1 MNIKNR
7 LQKITIILATFLIL
21 FNFMGGNV
29 VRAAGLV
36 DNNNNNAMKPSQG
49 NSIVKGA
56 TITEA
61 VQGTSSKDVQ
71 KAIMDEL
78 GIDED
83 LATEVMNNWSAD
95 KNYLTIDYNGG
106 NIKKIVSVNKTE
118 KTNEGLQQIKDGTFQ
133 KSLETKQDNAQ
144 KNVQNEVPY
153 NDNDYWDPEAKE
165 DKNFLESLLIVP
177 TVGLITTCVD
187 GVYKVFQNFILG
199 TNTSIGSTITSALPW
214 AGNHIVVKKD
224 SSEGEALVFTADE
237 ASENGDKYF
246 SKHKDEAIP
255 IEWDSNLYHL
265 PTMILTPA
273 AIFEGKVAALNG
285 NFFDSD
291 DAENEIGGTKMSTVS
306 QLKSTVSGWY
316 ITLRNI
322 AVVGLLSVLIYI
334 GIRIIISTSNSDK
347 AKYKQFF
354 MDWVIALCLIFFMH
368 YIMSFIMTVTDS
380 VTAMMASDQGEDGTY
395 QAKEVLV
402 EFGAGGESNHTYMYT
417 SFAGVARMRLQYA
430 GSATKLGYM
439 VMYIAFVGYT
449 VYFSVIYLKRILYLS
464 FFTMIAPLVALTY
477 PLDKI
482 KDGKAQAFNFWFKEY
497 IFYAMLQPLH
507 LFLYTVL
514 VKSAMTLAATNMIYA
529 IVAMAFIVPA
539 EKIVKS
545 MFGIRG
551 QTEGN
556 LGGLMGLSAATH
568 MFQLLRKPPKMP
580 QGGGA
585 GKGGASGD
593 TEGITDS
600 QNSSKFDSLYTMPT
614 TTSNDNSEAPLSTT
628 PGSNI
633 ADEQQM
639 ELARQERAKLEAE
652 AKAEQE
658 RKAAEE
664 LARNQRAAAAGKTQN
679 PEIPD
684 GSAAGINT
692 KEQKKLPTIK
702 QLKNNAKTAAHKRL
716 VAAGGAKG
724 IAARAAKGVG
734 KGLVKG
740 YATAAGA
747 VGLGA
752 VGLGLGMVGGDLNN
766 AWQGL
771 AAGAGVGAYIGNNAG
786 NGMLNTASATLG
798 GKNALGSF
806 ASEVW
811 NGEEESLRLREENA
825 YMNDQSNIERI
836 QSEHS
841 DWDYEQ
847 IQEHAK
853 REYNMQR
860 ETGIHDIKLANK
872 AIKLEDELASQGS
885 TPASAHDRA
894 KTILQGTKVYDKSM
908 FYNTKKL
915 NEARETFVTN
925 TMETSKVSREQ
936 AVAHA
941 NKVFKEIGQVYGV
954 GKVADMPAWNE
965 PKIDENAK
973 NSGRVTS
980 SVKNG
985 GNNVKTPKK
994 TPRKSNRKK

>member
-29 VRAAGLV
+29 FGYGGQDSVKTNENSSTPNASNTRTLTANEYIIQETSTNQGTHKDMIIKKIKESCNV
-36 DNNNNNAMKPSQG
+36 DDETANDVLAVYQNDSSKI
-49 NSIVKGA
+49 SITQEYGYVGGSLDWKA
-56 TITEA
+56 PTITINVTEDDITEA
-61 VQGTSSKDVQ
+61 VNSNPEHINVSNDFS
-71 KAIMDEL
+71 AM
-78 GIDED
+78 GI
-83 LATEVMNNWSAD
+83 
-95 KNYLTIDYNGG
+95 G
-106 NIKKIVSVNKTE
+106 N
-118 KTNEGLQQIKDGTFQ
+118 L
-133 KSLETKQDNAQ
+133 
-144 KNVQNEVPY
+144 
-153 NDNDYWDPEAKE
+153 WDPEAE
-165 DKNFLESLLIVP
+165 GSLGLESLLIVP
-177 TVGLITTCVD
+177 TVGLVVTAVD
-187 GVYKVFQNFILG
+187 GIYKVFQNFILG
-199 TNTSIGSTITSALPW
+199 TNTSAWNTVASALPW
-214 AGNHIVVKKD
+214 AGNHIVIDKNKGQSQGLISD
-224 SSEGEALVFTADE
+224 GSTLTEDE
-237 ASENGDKYF
+237 KNAAVPIQF
-246 SKHKDEAIP
+246 SQI
-255 IEWDSNLYHL
+255 YHI

-285 NFFDSD
+285 NFFDTD
-291 DAENEIGGTKMSTVS
+291 DVNNEIGGENMSTVT

-380 VTAMMASDQGEDGTY
+380 VIAMMASDQGEDGSY

-402 EFGAGGESNHTYMYT
+402 QFENANDGNETERYMYT
-417 SFAGVARMRLQYA
+417 SFAGVARMRLQYD
-430 GSATKLGYM
+430 STATKLGYT

-514 VKSAMTLAATNMIYA
+514 IKSAMALASKNMIYA

-585 GKGGASGD
+585 GKGADGD
-593 TEGITDS
+593 AEGITDS
-600 QNSSKFDSLYTMPT
+600 PDKGKFDKLFNMPMSM
-614 TTSNDNSEAPLSTT
+614 SNGGNDPTASANTGLDDSAVSY
-628 PGSNI
+628 N
-633 ADEQQM
+633 DQQQL
-639 ELARQERAKLEAE
+639 EISAQKRAQLQAEAE
-652 AKAEQE
+652 AEQQ

-664 LARNQRAAAAGKTQN
+664 EARNQRAAAAGQTQN
-679 PEIPD
+679 SAIPD
-684 GSAAGINT
+684 GSTAGINT
-692 KEQKKLPTIK
+692 VEQP
-702 QLKNNAKTAAHKRL
+702 QLSRRRQLTNNFKTAYNKRL
-716 VAAGGAKG
+716 VAAGGYKG
-724 IAARAAKGVG
+724 IATRAAKGVG

-740 YATAAGA
+740 YTTAAGA

-798 GKNALGSF
+798 GRNALGAF

-811 NGEEESLRLREENA
+811 NGEDESIRLREEKD
-825 YMNDQSNIERI
+825 YMNNKDNISRI
-836 QSEHS
+836 QAEHG
-841 DWDYEQ
+841 DWNYKQ

-860 ETGIHDIKLANK
+860 DSGIHDVKLANK
-872 AIKLEDELASQGS
+872 AIELEDKLGGGEANHKHVAQ
-885 TPASAHDRA
+885 
-894 KTILQGTKVYDKSM
+894 ILEGTKHYSEAT
-908 FYNTKKL
+908 FRSTKKL
-915 NEARETFVTN
+915 NEARDAVIESSI
-925 TMETSKVSREQ
+925 EGGVSRED
-936 AVAHA
+936 AIRSA
-941 NKVFKEIGQVYGV
+941 NKVFSELGSLYGRNNI
-954 GKVADMPAWNE
+954 P
-965 PKIDENAK
+965 PKRIEQKQQKTQQENQ
-973 NSGRVTS
+973 NNTS
-980 SVKNG
+980 SRTQQELGDVRGAKTTTKIRRTSNKNG
-985 GNNVKTPKK
+985 K
-994 TPRKSNRKK
+994 